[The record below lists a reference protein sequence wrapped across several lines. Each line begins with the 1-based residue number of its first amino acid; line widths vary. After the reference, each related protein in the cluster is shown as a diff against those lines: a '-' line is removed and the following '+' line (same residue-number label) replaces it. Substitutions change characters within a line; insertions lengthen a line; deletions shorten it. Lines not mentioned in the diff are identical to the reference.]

1 MRAIYLWTDK
11 ASTPLSF
18 FLPLVEEKARTLG
31 WSNYTVF
38 SDGWDEPEDWNMMV
52 EYLGSTNR
60 LTDVLFLNYA
70 RWHGQPAT
78 AKEEL
83 GVLHK
88 GGVVLHSV
96 QGFLNEVRN
105 TTEFNRLIDVV
116 SSWDYFQEVMSLK
129 TREGMR
135 HKRGGRLP
143 FGLKREGD
151 KVVQDENYP
160 LVERVMGMH
169 LREVPVPEIA
179 KTMDLKQTKVRSII
193 RAWKDRFN

>member
-1 MRAIYLWTDK
+1 MDGQGLDA
-11 ASTPLSF
+11 LSF

-169 LREVPVPEIA
+169 LREVLC
-179 KTMDLKQTKVRSII
+179 LKSRKRWT
-193 RAWKDRFN
+193 